1 MNSGWWDCEASARGI
16 RWKAVHGDCK
26 PFPKTPMPRA
36 WQLDGRHWLDTEELL
51 IGSGLRRP
59 SGGHMANI
67 TKSYHLL
74 DFWGVSG
81 QDQQSPSRP
90 SCIILTRFLHEA

>member
-26 PFPKTPMPRA
+26 PFLKTPMPRA

-51 IGSGLRRP
+51 IGKRFTTSKWWPHGQ
-59 SGGHMANI
+59 
-67 TKSYHLL
+67 YHQV
-74 DFWGVSG
+74 VS
-81 QDQQSPSRP
+81 
-90 SCIILTRFLHEA
+90 LA